1 MQEGDGFQREPT
13 HPRRSLDIIVRAVA
27 TGIFIFSIFLNIIF
41 VILIIILGSAL
52 GSEKFKDREAYGYK
66 KIYREGGFVPSRG
79 ATSELAVIRINGV
92 ITEYTRNSGLF
103 EYSED
108 PVSAVVNRLEIVK
121 ADKNVR
127 GVLLVIDS
135 PGGGVTAS
143 DILYNAVQDFK
154 KETGLPVVAMMK
166 QVAASGA
173 YYVASAADSIM
184 AYPTSLTGSIGVI
197 VYSFNF
203 NGLMEKYGV
212 EYVAIKTG
220 EYKDL
225 MSPFKKTE
233 QKEIVWMQGI
243 VEKMLDRFID
253 AVDRGR
259 ENLTREEVVA
269 LADGKI
275 YIAQDALEKG
285 LIDGIGYF
293 DDAVEM
299 LSQRAGVSGP
309 KLIEFRRERNIR
321 DILSWVGAGSRRALV
336 SEILVLEGLQDP
348 FGLYYL
354 WNGALASQ

>member
-1 MQEGDGFQREPT
+1 MQEGDGFYKEPR

-27 TGIFIFSIFLNIIF
+27 TGIFIFSIFLNVVFIF
-41 VILIIILGSAL
+41 LIIILGSAL
-52 GSEKFKDREAYGYK
+52 GSAKFKDREAYGYK
-66 KIYREGGFVPSRG
+66 KVYREGGFVPSRG
-79 ATSELAVIRINGV
+79 VKNELAVIRINGV
-92 ITEYTRNSGLF
+92 ITEYARNSGLF
-103 EYSED
+103 EYTED
-108 PVSAVVNRLEIVK
+108 PVSAVVNRLDIVK
-121 ADKNVR
+121 TDENFR

-143 DILYNAVQDFK
+143 DILYNAVQEFK
-154 KETGLPVVAMMK
+154 EETGLPVVAMMK

-173 YYVASAADSIM
+173 YYVASAADYII

-212 EYVAIKTG
+212 EYIAIKTG

-225 MSPFKKTE
+225 MSPFRKTE
-233 QKEIVWMQGI
+233 QQEILWMQGI

-259 ENLTREEVVA
+259 KNLTREDIVA

-275 YIAQDALEKG
+275 YIAQDALGKG

-293 DDAVEM
+293 DDAVEI
-299 LSQRAGVSGP
+299 LSQKAGVSGP
-309 KLIEFRRERNIR
+309 ELIEFRRERNIR
-321 DILSWVGAGSRRALV
+321 EMLSWVKVGSRGAFV
-336 SEILVLEGLQDP
+336 SEILDPEKLRDP

-354 WNGALASQ
+354 WNGTLASQ

>member
-1 MQEGDGFQREPT
+1 MQEGDGFQREPK

-52 GSEKFKDREAYGYK
+52 GSEKFKDRETYGYK
-66 KIYREGGFVPSRG
+66 KIYREGEFVPSRG

-108 PVSAVVNRLEIVK
+108 PVSAVVNRLDIIK

-143 DILYNAVQDFK
+143 DILYNAVQEFK
-154 KETGLPVVAMMK
+154 EETGLPVVAMMK

-197 VYSFNF
+197 VYGFNF

-321 DILSWVGAGSRRALV
+321 DILSWVRAGSRRALV

>member
-1 MQEGDGFQREPT
+1 MQDGDGFQKEPG

-27 TGIFIFSIFLNIIF
+27 TGIFIFSIFLNVIF
-41 VILIIILGSAL
+41 ILLIIILGSAL
-52 GSEKFKDREAYGYK
+52 GSAKFKDRETYGYK
-66 KIYREGGFVPSRG
+66 KIYREDGFVPSRG

-92 ITEYTRNSGLF
+92 ITEYARNSGLL

-108 PVSAVVNRLEIVK
+108 PVSAVVNRLDIVK
-121 ADKNVR
+121 TDEKVR

-143 DILYNAVQDFK
+143 DILYNAVQEFK
-154 KETGLPVVAMMK
+154 EDTGLPVVAMMK

-173 YYVASAADSIM
+173 YYVASAADYII

-212 EYVAIKTG
+212 EYIAIKTG

-233 QKEIVWMQGI
+233 KQDISWMQGI

-259 ENLTREEVVA
+259 KNLSREDIVT

-275 YIAQDALEKG
+275 YIAQDALEIG

-293 DDAVEM
+293 DDAVEI
-299 LSQRAGVSGP
+299 LSQKAGVFGP
-309 KLIEFRRERNIR
+309 TLIEFRRERNIR
-321 DILSWVGAGSRRALV
+321 DILSWVKVGSRGALV
-336 SEILVLEGLQDP
+336 SEMLDPEKLQDP

-354 WNGALASQ
+354 WNGVLTSQ